1 VRLPIAIWL
10 DYSAIIKKGIDINM
24 KSLFVKRLV
33 LSGIPILVISFFL
46 IENLHAKEEFYG
58 IYSNMQVSEG
68 DYSGFEFIIVPSN
81 EGDFLI
87 FQDAEGWPK
96 KPLLLTVQL
105 GGTQKSDSNLVRF
118 THPEMG
124 PFEGRIKGRSLHG
137 EFTQMK
143 YKIELTKGKSIWQ

>member
-1 VRLPIAIWL
+1 MDNRMEEKMKVSLEKQKLLFAI
-10 DYSAIIKKGIDINM
+10 
-24 KSLFVKRLV
+24 F
-33 LSGIPILVISFFL
+33 ILTFILFL
-46 IENLHAKEEFYG
+46 ISHLFADEKFYG

-124 PFEGRIKGRSLHG
+124 PFEGRIEGEGLIG
-137 EFTQMK
+137 EFKQMK
-143 YKIELTKGKSIWQ
+143 YEIELTKGKSIWQ